1 MLRESFLNAAPL
13 FPFLHYF
20 GSLSCTRNTRFR
32 FPFLHVF
39 GSLSATILYILGR
52 VPTLGGRYAA

>member
-1 MLRESFLNAAPL
+1 MLSEGFLKTAPL

-20 GSLSCTRNTRFR
+20 GSLLVPSKCCFR

-52 VPTLGGRYAA
+52 VPSLGGRHAE